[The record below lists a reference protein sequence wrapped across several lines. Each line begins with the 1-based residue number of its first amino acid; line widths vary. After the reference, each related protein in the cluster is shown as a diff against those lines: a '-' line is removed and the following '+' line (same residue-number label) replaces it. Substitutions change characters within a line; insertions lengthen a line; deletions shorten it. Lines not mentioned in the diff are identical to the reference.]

1 MGRGPAPELMG
12 GGAIGGGV
20 DAGGGY
26 IGGGLLTGAGTFVGG
41 KFVLS

>member
-20 DAGGGY
+20 DAGGGC